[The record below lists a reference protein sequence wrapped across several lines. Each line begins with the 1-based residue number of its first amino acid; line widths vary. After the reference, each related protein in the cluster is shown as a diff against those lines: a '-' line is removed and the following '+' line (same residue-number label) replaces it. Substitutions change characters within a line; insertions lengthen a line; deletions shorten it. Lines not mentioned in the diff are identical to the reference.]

1 MTTLGY
7 ALGILIGIALGLL
20 GGGGAILS
28 VPILVYILH
37 VPVRSAV
44 PTSLV
49 VLDTEIGIIDGA

>member
-1 MTTLGY
+1 MTALGY

-44 PTSLV
+44 H
-49 VLDTEIGIIDGA
+49 